1 MNGFAGTPSVVKWAL
16 PRFSLFSTS
25 LYFFLQNMNKLKKS
39 CMEENYEI
47 NPERVVESSLE
58 LNNGT
63 ALWLPFTQLSESG
76 LSGNELE

>member
-1 MNGFAGTPSVVKWAL
+1 
-16 PRFSLFSTS
+16 
-25 LYFFLQNMNKLKKS
+25 
-39 CMEENYEI
+39 MEENYEI